1 MSAIPVPVITV
12 DGPSGTGKGTICS
25 HLASWLNWNFLDSGA
40 LYRIL
45 AVAAEK
51 YHLQTN
57 AETAI
62 VKIAESL
69 DVVFERPQPGQDVTV
84 IFEGID
90 ISQQIR
96 TEECGNSASQ
106 IATLANARSALLER
120 QRKFRQMPGLVA
132 DGRDMGTV
140 VFVDAPLK
148 IYLIASAEERAKRR
162 YKQLKQKGFD
172 VNLPRLAAD
181 IAERDT
187 RDSQR
192 TISPLKPADDAIVVD
207 TTTLDISEVIKQ
219 IENLVQETL
228 SDACSTS

>member
-1 MSAIPVPVITV
+1 MSVIPVPVITV

-25 HLASWLNWNFLDSGA
+25 HLASWLHWNFLDSGA

-57 AETAI
+57 DETAI
-62 VKIAESL
+62 AEIAESL
-69 DVVFERPQPGQDVTV
+69 DVIFERPQPGQDVTV

-106 IATLANARSALLER
+106 IATLAKVRSALLER
-120 QRKFRQMPGLVA
+120 QRKFRQTPGLVA

-148 IYLIASAEERAKRR
+148 IYLVASAEERAKRR

-172 VNLPRLAAD
+172 VNLPRLTAD

-207 TTTLDISEVIKQ
+207 TTTMEISEVIKQ
-219 IENLVQETL
+219 IENLVQEIL
-228 SDACSTS
+228 PDACSTS

>member
-1 MSAIPVPVITV
+1 MSDVHVIAV

-25 HLASWLNWNFLDSGA
+25 HLANWLGWHLLDSGA

-45 AVAAEK
+45 VVAAEK
-51 YHLQTN
+51 YKLELNNESTI
-57 AETAI
+57 AD
-62 VKIAESL
+62 IAESL
-69 DVVFERPQPGQDVTV
+69 DVEFQQPQPGQDITV
-84 IFEGID
+84 IFEGDD
-90 ISQQIR
+90 ISQKIR
-96 TEECGNSASQ
+96 TEACGNSASQ
-106 IATLANARSALLER
+106 IAVLPQVRSALLER
-120 QRKFRQMPGLVA
+120 QRQFQQPPGLVA

-140 VFVDAPLK
+140 VFSDAALK

-192 TISPLKPADDAIVVD
+192 TISPLKPADDAIIVD
-207 TTTLDISEVIKQ
+207 TTIMEISEVIKKV
-219 IENLVQETL
+219 ENLVQDTL
-228 SDACSTS
+228 PDACPMP

>member
-1 MSAIPVPVITV
+1 MSDIPVIAV

-25 HLASWLNWNFLDSGA
+25 HLANWLGWHLLDSGA
-40 LYRIL
+40 LYRVV

-51 YHLQTN
+51 YQLEPKH
-57 AETAI
+57 ESAI
-62 VKIAESL
+62 ADIAGSL
-69 DVVFERPQPGQDVTV
+69 DVVFQQPQPGKDLTV
-84 IFEGID
+84 IFEGDD
-90 ISQQIR
+90 ITRKIR

-106 IATLANARSALLER
+106 FAVLPQVRSALLDR
-120 QRKFRQMPGLVA
+120 QRQFQQTPGLVA

-140 VFVDAPLK
+140 VFSDAPLK
-148 IYLIASAEERAKRR
+148 IYLVASAEERAKRR
-162 YKQLKQKGFD
+162 YKQLKQKGFN
-172 VNLPRLAAD
+172 VNLPRLAAE

-207 TTTLDISEVIKQ
+207 TTTMDISEVIKK

-228 SDACSTS
+228 PDAYST

>member
-1 MSAIPVPVITV
+1 MSVIPVPVITV

-51 YHLQTN
+51 HHLETN
-57 AETAI
+57 NEAAIAE
-62 VKIAESL
+62 IAESL
-69 DVVFERPQPGQDVTV
+69 DVVFEQPQPGQDVTV

-106 IATLANARSALLER
+106 IATLAKVRSALLER
-120 QRKFRQMPGLVA
+120 QRKFRQTPGLVA

-172 VNLPRLAAD
+172 VNLPRLTAD

-207 TTTLDISEVIKQ
+207 TTTLEISEVIKQ

-228 SDACSTS
+228 PDACSTS

>member
-1 MSAIPVPVITV
+1 MTNIPVITV

-25 HLASWLNWNFLDSGA
+25 HLANWLDWNFLDSGA

-51 YHLQTN
+51 YQLELAN
-57 AETAI
+57 EAGIANVAET
-62 VKIAESL
+62 L
-69 DVVFERPQPGQDVTV
+69 DVVFQRPKSGNDVTV
-84 IFEGID
+84 VYEGTD

-96 TEECGNSASQ
+96 TEECGNAASH
-106 IATLANARSALLER
+106 IAVLPKVRSALLER
-120 QRKFRQMPGLVA
+120 QRHFRQAPGLIA

-140 VFVDAPLK
+140 VFADAPLK

-162 YKQLKQKGFD
+162 YKQLKQKGFS
-172 VNLPRLAAD
+172 VNLPRLTAD

-192 TISPLKPADDAIVVD
+192 STSPLKPADDAIVID
-207 TTTLDISEVIKQ
+207 TTSMDSSAVIQQ
-219 IENLVQETL
+219 IEQLVQDILPEVYPK
-228 SDACSTS
+228 S

>member
-1 MSAIPVPVITV
+1 MNTIPVITV

-25 HLASWLNWNFLDSGA
+25 HLANWLDWNFLDSGA

-45 AVAAEK
+45 AVAAAKHQLALDNEVDIT
-51 YHLQTN
+51 LM
-57 AETAI
+57 AEA
-62 VKIAESL
+62 L
-69 DVVFERPQPGQDVTV
+69 DVVFQRPLSGNDVSV
-84 IFEGID
+84 VYEGDD
-90 ISQQIR
+90 ISQKIR

-106 IATLANARSALLER
+106 IAVLPKVRSALLER
-120 QRKFRQMPGLVA
+120 QRQFRQAPGLVA

-140 VFVDAPLK
+140 VFTDAPLK

-162 YKQLKQKGFD
+162 YKQLKQKGFS
-172 VNLPRLAAD
+172 VNLPRLTAD

-192 TISPLKPADDAIVVD
+192 STSPLKPADDAIVID
-207 TTTLDISEVIKQ
+207 TTSMDISAVIQK

-228 SDACSTS
+228 PDVYPKSS

>member
-1 MSAIPVPVITV
+1 MADIPVIAV

-25 HLASWLNWNFLDSGA
+25 HLANWLAWNFLDSGA

-51 YHLQTN
+51 HHL
-57 AETAI
+57 EEGDE
-62 VKIAESL
+62 VGIADIAVSL
-69 DVVFERPQPGQDVTV
+69 DVVFQRPQPGKDVTV
-84 IFEGID
+84 IFEGTD
-90 ISQQIR
+90 ISQKIR

-106 IATLANARSALLER
+106 IAILPKVRSALLER
-120 QRKFRQMPGLVA
+120 QRKFRQLPGLIA

-140 VFVDAPLK
+140 VFADAPLK
-148 IYLIASAEERAKRR
+148 IYLIASAAERAKRR
-162 YKQLKQKGFD
+162 YKQLKQKGFS
-172 VNLPRLAAD
+172 VNLPRLTAD

-207 TTTLDISEVIKQ
+207 TTILEISEVIKK
-219 IENLVQETL
+219 IEDLVQEIL
-228 SDACSTS
+228 PEVCPVP

>member
-1 MSAIPVPVITV
+1 MSDIPVIAV

-25 HLASWLNWNFLDSGA
+25 HLANWLSWHLLDSGA

-45 AVAAEK
+45 AVAAGK
-51 YHLQTN
+51 YQLELN
-57 AETAI
+57 NELAI
-62 VKIAESL
+62 ADIAASL
-69 DVVFERPQPGQDVTV
+69 DVVFQQPQPGEDIEV
-84 IFEGID
+84 IFEGDD
-90 ISQQIR
+90 ISQKIR

-106 IATLANARSALLER
+106 IAILPQVRSALLDR
-120 QRKFRQMPGLVA
+120 QRQFQQSPGLVA

-140 VFVDAPLK
+140 VFSNAPLK
-148 IYLIASAEERAKRR
+148 IYLIASAKERAKRR

-172 VNLPRLAAD
+172 VNLPRLAAG

-207 TTTLDISEVIKQ
+207 TTIMEISEVIKK

-228 SDACSTS
+228 PDACPTS

>member
-1 MSAIPVPVITV
+1 MSDIPVIAV

-25 HLASWLNWNFLDSGA
+25 HLANWLGWHLLDSGA
-40 LYRIL
+40 LYRIV

-51 YHLQTN
+51 HQLEPDSN
-57 AETAI
+57 ESAI
-62 VKIAESL
+62 ADIAGSL
-69 DVVFERPQPGQDVTV
+69 DVVFQQSQPGKDITV
-84 IFEGID
+84 IFEGDD
-90 ISQQIR
+90 ISQKIR
-96 TEECGNSASQ
+96 TEACGNSASQ
-106 IATLANARSALLER
+106 IAILPQVRSALLER
-120 QRKFRQMPGLVA
+120 QRQFQQSPGLVA

-140 VFVDAPLK
+140 VFTNAPLK
-148 IYLIASAEERAKRR
+148 IYLIASAEERAQRR

-207 TTTLDISEVIKQ
+207 TTKMEITEVIKK

-228 SDACSTS
+228 PDTCPTS

>member
-1 MSAIPVPVITV
+1 MSDIPIIAV

-25 HLASWLNWNFLDSGA
+25 HLASWLGWHLLDSGA

-51 YHLQTN
+51 YQLELN
-57 AETAI
+57 NESAI
-62 VKIAESL
+62 ADIAGSL
-69 DVVFERPQPGQDVTV
+69 DVVFQQPQPGKDITV
-84 IFEGID
+84 IFEGD
-90 ISQQIR
+90 DTTQKIR

-106 IATLANARSALLER
+106 IAVLPQVRTALLDR
-120 QRKFRQMPGLVA
+120 QRQFQQAPGLVA

-140 VFVDAPLK
+140 VFSDAPLK

-162 YKQLKQKGFD
+162 YKQLKQKGFN
-172 VNLPRLAAD
+172 VNLPRLAAE

-207 TTTLDISEVIKQ
+207 TTTLDIFEVIKK

-228 SDACSTS
+228 PDACPTSG

>member
-1 MSAIPVPVITV
+1 MSDIPVIAV

-25 HLASWLNWNFLDSGA
+25 HLASWLGWHLLDSGA

-45 AVAAEK
+45 AIAAEK
-51 YHLQTN
+51 YELEFDN
-57 AETAI
+57 ESALAAI
-62 VKIAESL
+62 AGSL
-69 DVVFERPQPGQDVTV
+69 DVVFQQPQPGKDITV
-84 IFEGID
+84 IFEGDD
-90 ISQQIR
+90 ITQKIR

-106 IATLANARSALLER
+106 IAVLPQVRSALLDR
-120 QRKFRQMPGLVA
+120 QRQFQQAPGLVA

-140 VFVDAPLK
+140 VFSDAPLK

-162 YKQLKQKGFD
+162 YKQLKQKGFN
-172 VNLPRLAAD
+172 VNLPRLAAE

-207 TTTLDISEVIKQ
+207 TTTLDISEVIKK

-228 SDACSTS
+228 PDAYST

>member
-1 MSAIPVPVITV
+1 MSDIPVIAV

-25 HLASWLNWNFLDSGA
+25 HLANWLGWHLLDSGA

-45 AVAAEK
+45 AIAAEK
-51 YHLQTN
+51 YQLELN
-57 AETAI
+57 NESAI
-62 VKIAESL
+62 ATIAGSL
-69 DVVFERPQPGQDVTV
+69 DVVFQQPQPGKDITV
-84 IFEGID
+84 IFEGDD
-90 ISQQIR
+90 ITQKIR

-106 IATLANARSALLER
+106 VAVLPQVRSALLDR
-120 QRKFRQMPGLVA
+120 QRQFQQSPGLVA

-140 VFVDAPLK
+140 VFDDAPLK
-148 IYLIASAEERAKRR
+148 IYLIASAEERAKRS

-207 TTTLDISEVIKQ
+207 TTTMEVSEVIKK

-228 SDACSTS
+228 PDVYPT

>member
-1 MSAIPVPVITV
+1 MSVIPVPVITV

-51 YHLQTN
+51 HHLETN
-57 AETAI
+57 NETAI
-62 VKIAESL
+62 AEIAESL
-69 DVVFERPQPGQDVTV
+69 DVVFEQPQPGQDVTV

-106 IATLANARSALLER
+106 IATLAKVRSALLER
-120 QRKFRQMPGLVA
+120 QRKFRQTPGLVA

-172 VNLPRLAAD
+172 VNLPRLTAD

-207 TTTLDISEVIKQ
+207 TTTLEISEVIKQ

-228 SDACSTS
+228 PDACSTS

>member
-1 MSAIPVPVITV
+1 MSDISVIAV

-25 HLASWLNWNFLDSGA
+25 HLASWLGWHLLDSGA

-51 YHLQTN
+51 YQLELN
-57 AETAI
+57 NESAI
-62 VKIAESL
+62 ADIAGSL
-69 DVVFERPQPGQDVTV
+69 DVVFQQPQPGKDITV
-84 IFEGID
+84 IFEGDD
-90 ISQQIR
+90 ITQKIR

-106 IATLANARSALLER
+106 IAVLPQVRSALLDR
-120 QRKFRQMPGLVA
+120 QRQFQQAPGLVA

-140 VFVDAPLK
+140 VFSDAPLK

-162 YKQLKQKGFD
+162 YKQLKQKGFN
-172 VNLPRLAAD
+172 VNLPRLAAE

-207 TTTLDISEVIKQ
+207 TTTLDIFEVIKK

-228 SDACSTS
+228 PDAYPTSG

>member
-1 MSAIPVPVITV
+1 MSAIPVIAV

-25 HLASWLNWNFLDSGA
+25 HLATWLGWNLLDSGA

-45 AVAAEK
+45 AVATEK
-51 YHLQTN
+51 RHLDLDN
-57 AETAI
+57 ESAI
-62 VKIAESL
+62 AKIAESL
-69 DVVFERPQPGQDVTV
+69 DVVFQQPQPGKDITV
-84 IFEGID
+84 IFEGDD
-90 ISQQIR
+90 IGQKIR

-106 IATLANARSALLER
+106 IAILPQVRSALLDR
-120 QRKFRQMPGLVA
+120 QRQFQQSPGLIA

-140 VFVDAPLK
+140 VFTDAPLK
-148 IYLIASAEERAKRR
+148 IYLIAAAEERATRR

-192 TISPLKPADDAIVVD
+192 TISPLRPADDAIVVD
-207 TTTLDISEVIKQ
+207 TTKMDISEVIKK
-219 IENLVQETL
+219 IEDLVQETL
-228 SDACSTS
+228 PDACPTS